1 MNDRLFEID
10 SNANLNALYIIAFM
24 TMHNREIG
32 IKTLIVS
39 LFLMK
44 YPNIC
49 LELLDARDKKLFK
62 NSLENWEINNLQNE
76 MHKYTSAVYDEGF
89 NNGMAFLYSRN
100 LITYDLEKDIISMSK
115 EANGIQTNS
124 IPKNLIIR
132 AKFVSKVISMYS
144 LEELE
149 YKIKEGKK
157 V

>member
-24 TMHNREIG
+24 TIHNSEVG
-32 IKTLIVS
+32 IKSLMVS

-49 LELLDARDKKLFK
+49 LELLDTRNKKLFK
-62 NSLENWEINNLQNE
+62 NNLENWEINNLQNE

-100 LITYDLEKDIISMSK
+100 LIDYNLEKDILGMSK
-115 EANGIQTNS
+115 EANEIQTKS
-124 IPKNLIIR
+124 IPQNLINR

-144 LEELE
+144 IEELE
-149 YKIKEGKK
+149 YKIKESKK